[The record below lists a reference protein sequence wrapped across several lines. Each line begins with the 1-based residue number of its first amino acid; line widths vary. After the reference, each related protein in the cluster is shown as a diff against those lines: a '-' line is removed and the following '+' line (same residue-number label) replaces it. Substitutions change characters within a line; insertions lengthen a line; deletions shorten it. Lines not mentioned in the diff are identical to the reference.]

1 MSPLSRQAFLVFL
14 LSLLLPLAFGDRF
27 AEAADPLDTELVLEF
42 VDTPLKDVCGF
53 LGTVSGLKFKLA
65 AGANG
70 DTAVTARGKASLKK
84 HLAAILTPL
93 KLRYRVVDTTVH
105 IEPLPRS

>member
-1 MSPLSRQAFLVFL
+1 MSPLSRRAFLAFL
-14 LSLLLPLAFGDRF
+14 LALLLPHAFGDRF
-27 AEAADPLDTELVLEF
+27 ASAADPLDTEVVLEF

-53 LGTVSGLKFKLA
+53 LGAVSGLKFEL
-65 AGANG
+65 GADVNG

-93 KLRYRVVDTTVH
+93 KLRHRVVDKTVH